1 MSVLEVKHFAQIEE
15 AKLEFGDLTVL
26 VGPQASG
33 KSLLLQWL
41 KVAIDIG
48 EVVFALK
55 EAGHDVKTEKNLLD
69 LTFGEGM
76 SGAWTDGA
84 TVVRYDGNLVSP
96 HSWIK
101 GLKRKPQGSVFFIPA
116 HRALLLAE
124 GWPAPFLKL
133 NADTPV
139 VARLFSQNLY
149 QRFSGR
155 QAAPLFP
162 VQRILKE
169 QYRNLIDEAVFHGG
183 KVELDKEGLRYR
195 LRMTF
200 DDLALP
206 FMTWTAGQ
214 REFTPLLLG
223 LYHVLPSRKVKKRK
237 EIDWVVIEEPEMG
250 LHPQAITVVM
260 LVVLDLLWRGY
271 KVVISTHS
279 PLVLDIVWAIR
290 RLCEHSTRWQSLRLR
305 KEHSAR
311 WHPPWQLLTHA
322 FGAKETLSM
331 RKVMERALAA
341 DYRVYFL
348 QIDPGVQ
355 RVTTR
360 DISNL
365 DPDSTDQDEATWG
378 GLTGFSSRFGDA
390 VRSAANEDQG

>member
-1 MSVLEVKHFAQIEE
+1 MTVLEVTHFAQIEE
-15 AKLEFGDLTVL
+15 ARVEFGDLTVL

-41 KVAIDIG
+41 KIALDMG

-76 SGAWTDGA
+76 SGAWTDGK
-84 TVVRYDGNLVSP
+84 TEVRLDGSLVSP
-96 HSWIK
+96 HSWIR
-101 GLKRKPQGSVFFIPA
+101 GLKRKQQGSVFFIPA

-155 QAAPLFP
+155 QAASLFP
-162 VQRILKE
+162 VERILKE

-183 KVELDKEGLRYR
+183 KVELEKEGLRYR
-195 LRMTF
+195 LRLAF
-200 DDLALP
+200 DELALP

-223 LYHVLPSRKVKKRK
+223 LYHVLPPRTVKKRK

-250 LHPQAITVVM
+250 LHPQAVAVVM
-260 LVVLDLLWRGY
+260 LLVLDLLWRGY

-290 RLCEHSTRWQSLRLR
+290 RLN
-305 KEHSAR
+305 EHSAR
-311 WHPPWQLLTHA
+311 WQLLADA
-322 FGAKETLSM
+322 FGAKHTPSMHTVMQHALET
-331 RKVMERALAA
+331 
-341 DYRVYFL
+341 DYRVYFME
-348 QIDPGVQ
+348 IDQ
-355 RVTTR
+355 KTHRVNTR
-360 DISNL
+360 DISRL
-365 DPDSTDQDEATWG
+365 DPDASNDSEATWG
-378 GLTGFSSRFGDA
+378 GLTGFSSRFGEA
-390 VRSAANEDQG
+390 VRSAANEDPA

>member
-1 MSVLEVKHFAQIEE
+1 MTVLEVKHFAQIDE
-15 AKLEFGDLTVL
+15 ARVEFGDLTVL

-41 KVAIDIG
+41 KLALDIG
-48 EVVFALK
+48 EVAFALK
-55 EAGHDVKTEKNLLD
+55 EAGHDVKTDKNLLD

-76 SGAWTDGA
+76 SGAWTDGK
-84 TVVRYDGNLVSP
+84 TEVRFDGKLISP
-96 HSWIK
+96 ASWLK
-101 GLKRKPQGSVFFIPA
+101 GLKKKLQGSVFFIPA

-155 QAAPLFP
+155 QAASLFP
-162 VQRILKE
+162 VERILKE
-169 QYRNLIDEAVFHGG
+169 QYRALIDEAVFHGG
-183 KVELDKEGLRYR
+183 KVELEKEGLRYR
-195 LRMTF
+195 LRLAF
-200 DDLALP
+200 DDVNLP

-223 LYHVLPSRKVKKRK
+223 LYHVLPPRKVKKHT

-250 LHPQAITVVM
+250 LHPQAIAVIM
-260 LVVLDLLWRGY
+260 LLVLDLLWRGY

-290 RLCEHSTRWQSLRLR
+290 RLH
-305 KEHSAR
+305 EHSAR
-311 WHPPWQLLTHA
+311 WQLLSQA
-322 FGAKETLSM
+322 FGAQDTPSM
-331 RKVMERALAA
+331 HTVMEHALAA
-341 DYRVYFL
+341 DYRVYFME
-348 QIDPGVQ
+348 IDQ
-355 RVTTR
+355 KTHRVNTR
-360 DISNL
+360 DISQL
-365 DPDSTDQDEATWG
+365 DPDAADDSEATWG
-378 GLTGFSSRFGDA
+378 GLTGFSSQFGDA
-390 VRSAANEDQG
+390 VRTAVNEDQK

>member
-1 MSVLEVKHFAQIEE
+1 MTTLEVKHFAQIDQ
-15 AKLEFGDLTVL
+15 ARLDFGDLTVL

-41 KVAIDIG
+41 KMAIDFG

-76 SGAWTDGA
+76 SGAWTDGK
-84 TVVRYDGNLVSP
+84 TEVRFNGNLISP
-96 HSWIK
+96 HSWIR
-101 GLKRKPQGSVFFIPA
+101 GARRKQQGSVFFIPA

-183 KVELDKEGLRYR
+183 KVELEKEGLRYR
-195 LRMTF
+195 LRLAF
-200 DDLALP
+200 DQLELP

-223 LYHVLPSRKVKKRK
+223 LYHVLPPRKVKKRK

-250 LHPQAITVVM
+250 LHPQAVTVVM

-271 KVVISTHS
+271 KVVLSTHS

-290 RLCEHSTRWQSLRLR
+290 LLHT
-305 KEHSAR
+305 HSAR
-311 WHPPWQLLTHA
+311 WQLLTWA
-322 FGAKETLSM
+322 FGAKDSPSM
-331 RKVMERALAA
+331 RTVMEHALAA

-348 QIDPGVQ
+348 QIDQ
-355 RVTTR
+355 TSRSVTTR
-360 DISNL
+360 DISRL
-365 DPDSTDQDEATWG
+365 DPDSADDDEASWG
-378 GLTGFSSRFGDA
+378 GLTGFSSRFGTAVRDA
-390 VRSAANEDQG
+390 VNEDQE